1 MSDTSFL
8 GGIGDFFGNIG
19 SDVSNLF
26 SRGGSGSDTQSQ
38 PTAAPTQDYTQMTPE
53 QQVSQDVA
61 NTPAGSEAVTSAAPS
76 VFQDNAAG
84 GGASGGGFFNS
95 IGNYLEQP
103 QNLAKLG
110 LAGAGLGLGLYQTN
124 QAQKQGAAAQRQIA
138 QIPQNV
144 VDLSKASQAQLNQI
158 GQQYQAMV
166 NNAAQA
172 IQGMAQPLMQQ
183 FTQLTNLTNEGKL
196 TPANQQ
202 VLDAAKARLAQEAAS
217 RGGVGAE
224 QAQTQVDRL
233 YQTLLAGQMTQ
244 ALQMYQ
250 TASPGVVSGIET
262 GLSGTQAANQYQVQ
276 GLQTALDAAQLAD
289 QYQAEAIKTG
299 LTNDQQART
308 SMGNFYAALA
318 GVLAGTPSAKA
329 TS

>member
-19 SDVSNLF
+19 SDISGLF
-26 SRGGSGSDTQSQ
+26 SHGGSGSDTQSQ

-84 GGASGGGFFNS
+84 GGSGGGFFNS

-124 QAQKQGAAAQRQIA
+124 QAQSQGAAAQRALA

-144 VDLSKASQAQLNQI
+144 VDLSKASQQQLNQI

-202 VLDAAKARLAQEAAS
+202 VLDAAKARLAQEASS

-250 TASPGVVSGIET
+250 MGSPGVVKGLET
-262 GLSGTQAANQYQVQ
+262 GLAGTQAANDYQVK

-299 LTNDQQART
+299 LTNDAQART

-318 GVLAGTPSAKA
+318 GVLAGTPSAKTA
-329 TS
+329 A

>member
-1 MSDTSFL
+1 MSFL
-8 GGIGDFFGNIG
+8 GDFFGNIG

-26 SRGGSGSDTQSQ
+26 SSGGGASDTQSQ
-38 PTAAPTQDYTQMTPE
+38 PQTPAPTTQDYTQLSPD
-53 QQVSQDVA
+53 QQVQQDVSQ
-61 NTPAGSEAVTSAAPS
+61 TPSSGYGATDVAPS
-76 VFQDNAAG
+76 LFQDQSAAG

-95 IGNYLEQP
+95 IGNYLSQP
-103 QNLAKLG
+103 QNLAKIG

-124 QAQKQGAAAQRQIA
+124 QAQKQGAAAQQQIA

-144 VDLSKASQAQLNQI
+144 VQLSQASQQQLNQI

-166 NNAAQA
+166 NNAAAA
-172 IQGMAQPLMQQ
+172 IQGMAQPIMQQ

-202 VLDAAKARLAQEAAS
+202 VLDAAKARLAQDAAN

-224 QAQTQVDRL
+224 QSQTQIDRL
-233 YQTLLAGQMTQ
+233 YQGLLDSQMQQ

-276 GLQTALDAAQLAD
+276 GLQTALDAAQLED
-289 QYQAEAIKTG
+289 QYAAQAIQTG
-299 LTNDQQART
+299 LQNDTQARS
-308 SMGNFYAALA
+308 SMGNFYTALA
-318 GVLAGTPSAKA
+318 NVLAGSK
-329 TS
+329 